1 MIKHDIVYL
10 LKNDYNS
17 EELRYS
23 LRSVVQNLPYR
34 KIVFVGGCPKDIKPD
49 IYLKDDQIGVNKWE
63 RTMHSLKLALNCED
77 LTEEFYLFNDDFFI
91 MDRVTED
98 FCYFNG
104 SLERRIA
111 QLKAKNPRNSSY
123 IRSLEILRNSLVG
136 KGKDSLSFA
145 LHVPM
150 LISRTKALELFHK
163 KPNLQMFRSYYGNYF
178 EIPCSYMRDV
188 KVYDLETIPDTPFI
202 STTDETFKNGKV
214 GEFLRKYFDKPTK
227 YEENKAK
234 RLRKEVKERYTE
246 EGEIRYES

>member
-10 LKNDYNS
+10 LKNDYDS

-49 IYLKDDQIGVNKWE
+49 IYIPDVQIGVNKWE
-63 RTMHSLKLALNCED
+63 RTMHSLKLALNSEEI
-77 LTEEFYLFNDDFFI
+77 TEEFYLFNDDFFI
-91 MDRVTED
+91 MDRVKED

-104 SLERRIA
+104 SLERRVIE
-111 QLKAKNPRNSSY
+111 LKIKNPRNSSY
-123 IRSLEILRNSLVG
+123 IRSLEILKNTLTG

-150 LISRTKALELFHK
+150 LINRAKGQELFRK
-163 KPNLQMFRSYYGNYF
+163 FPRLQMFRSLYGNYF
-178 EIPCSYMRDV
+178 EIPCSYMKDV
-188 KVYDLETIPDTPFI
+188 KVYDLESIPDTPFI

-214 GEFLRKYFDKPTK
+214 GEFLRKYFDTPSK
-227 YEENKAK
+227 YEKNKEK
-234 RLRKEVKERYTE
+234 ELREEIKELYTE
-246 EGEIRYES
+246 EGEVRYES